1 MSARQPTET
10 RQSEIVQAALAL
22 SSRTSP
28 ALITTAAL
36 AEALG
41 LSQGAVFRHFPSK
54 DAIWGAAL
62 DWVREHLLT
71 RLQAAAARHGDD
83 AVAALAAV
91 FRAHVDFVQAHP
103 GVPRLI
109 FHELQLPEDSAA
121 KQAVRTLLQAYR
133 ALLLELLGQGV
144 ASGRLDAGLDREAA
158 ATAFVGLIQG
168 LVMQSMLGGASATAA
183 MPAAAERVLALYLQ
197 ALAGAAR

>member
-1 MSARQPTET
+1 MSARQPTEA
-10 RQSEIVQAALAL
+10 RQSEIIQAALTL

-54 DAIWGAAL
+54 EAIWGAAMV
-62 DWVREHLLT
+62 WVREHLSAQ
-71 RLQAAAARHGDD
+71 LQAVARQHDD
-83 AVAALAAV
+83 AVEALAAV
-91 FRAHVDFVQAHP
+91 FRAHVAFVQAHP

-109 FHELQLPEDSAA
+109 FHELQLPEDSPAKRAA
-121 KQAVRTLLQAYR
+121 RALLQDYR
-133 ALLLELLGQGV
+133 TLLLELLDRGI
-144 ASGRLDAGLDREAA
+144 AAGRLAPGLDREAA

-168 LVMQSMLGGASATAA
+168 LVMQTMLGGAPAAAA
-183 MPAAAERVLALYLQ
+183 MPQAAERVLALYRQMLE
-197 ALAGAAR
+197 AAR

>member
-1 MSARQPTET
+1 MSARQPTEA
-10 RQSEIVQAALAL
+10 RQSEIIQAALVL

-54 DAIWGAAL
+54 EAIWGAAMEA
-62 DWVREHLLT
+62 VRERLGAQ
-71 RLQAAAARHGDD
+71 LQAAAAAAAHDD
-83 AVAALAAV
+83 AVEALEAV
-91 FRAHVDFVQAHP
+91 FRAHVAFVQAHP

-121 KQAVRTLLQAYR
+121 KRAARALLQDYR
-133 ALLLELLGQGV
+133 ALLLQLLERGL
-144 ASGRLDAGLDREAA
+144 AAGRLAPGLDREAA

-168 LVMQSMLGGASATAA
+168 LVMQTMLGGAPAAAA
-183 MPAAAERVLALYLQ
+183 MPQAAERVLALYRQMLE
-197 ALAGAAR
+197 AAR

>member
-1 MSARQPTET
+1 MSARQPTEA
-10 RQSEIVQAALAL
+10 RQSEIIQAALVL

-54 DAIWGAAL
+54 EAIWGAAMEA
-62 DWVREHLLT
+62 VRERLGAQ
-71 RLQAAAARHGDD
+71 LQAAAAAHDD
-83 AVAALAAV
+83 AVEALEAV
-91 FRAHVDFVQAHP
+91 FRAHVAFVQAHP

-121 KQAVRTLLQAYR
+121 KRAARALLQDYR
-133 ALLLELLGQGV
+133 ALLLQLLERGL
-144 ASGRLDAGLDREAA
+144 AAGRLAPALDREAA

-168 LVMQSMLGGASATAA
+168 LVMQTMLGGAPAAAA
-183 MPAAAERVLALYLQ
+183 MPQAAERVLALYRQMLE
-197 ALAGAAR
+197 AAR